1 MGDYATEHAFR
12 KQWLYWCRLCAKNDA
27 EIKVRD
33 NSDDEEVVRIISKC
47 FDVEMTLEEP
57 ELGSMLCNECFS
69 MVGQLISFSENVNK
83 VQAIFELLRHTETT
97 ETLNV
102 FELRR
107 QYGLSVDYK
116 TECEDYG
123 EDGTEEFLGAESPV
137 CEMPDEKLPI
147 EALIDTDNEHPSVS
161 LVKRR
166 RGRPKGSSSAKK
178 PNNTNTP
185 TQLAKVAAHIEPK
198 RFIKVEPSEDSP
210 LPDYESCDTQPEE
223 QQEMEN
229 NSPPAAGSHTCKICQ
244 KTLISAASLRRHKLE
259 VHCNLKRFICD
270 VCGKGLTT
278 FTALVEHK
286 LVHTDYC
293 PCICHVCNAAF
304 KNKARLRVHLQT
316 HGAPSFECNVCGK
329 KLQTRA
335 ILNKHKYV
343 HTDER
348 RFKCDICGLGSKNST
363 AMKIHLLSHTGL
375 RPYVCKY
382 CGKAFASN
390 TNCRAHKFKKHP
402 YEASMEDEK
411 ESSRIPVPTLDELRA
426 ITREMAKSKKE
437 AEEAEEAAEAA
448 AEELELVS
456 D

>member
-1 MGDYATEHAFR
+1 M

-27 EIKVRD
+27 EIKVR
-33 NSDDEEVVRIISKC
+33 NNEGDEEVVRIISKC

-57 ELGSMLCNECFS
+57 ELGSMLCTECFS
-69 MVGQLISFSENVNK
+69 MIGQLISFTENVNK
-83 VQAIFELLRHTETT
+83 VQAIFELLRHTEPT

-107 QYGLSVDYK
+107 QYGLSVEYK
-116 TECEDYG
+116 TECDDDVEDATDTFAGG
-123 EDGTEEFLGAESPV
+123 ESLDCEQFEEKVPV
-137 CEMPDEKLPI
+137 EE
-147 EALIDTDNEHPSVS
+147 LIATDNETHTVS
-161 LVKRR
+161 PVKKK
-166 RGRPKGSSSAKK
+166 RGRPKGTTKK
-178 PNNTNTP
+178 TLPTNTNTL
-185 TQLAKVAAHIEPK
+185 LAKHTTRTEPK
-198 RFIKVEPSEDSP
+198 PFIKVEPDTLSDDSP
-210 LPDYESCDTQPEE
+210 LPDYGSCDTQ
-223 QQEMEN
+223 MEN
-229 NSPPAAGSHTCKICQ
+229 KSPPAAENTCSICE
-244 KTLISAASLRRHKLE
+244 KTLTSAASLRRHKME
-259 VHCNLKRFICD
+259 VHFNLKRFICD

-278 FTALVEHK
+278 YTALVEHK

-348 RFKCDICGLGSKNST
+348 RFRCDICGLGSKNST

-390 TNCRAHKFKKHP
+390 TNCRAHKLKKHP
-402 YEASMEDEK
+402 REASMEDEK

-426 ITREMAKSKKE
+426 ITREMAKAKKE
-437 AEEAEEAAEAA
+437 AEQAAEAQEAAEVAEEAA
-448 AEELELVS
+448 AEELGLISE
-456 D
+456 

>member
-1 MGDYATEHAFR
+1 M

-83 VQAIFELLRHTETT
+83 VQAIFELLRHTEKT

-116 TECEDYG
+116 TECDVYD
-123 EDGTEEFLGAESPV
+123 EDGTEECLAAESPV

-161 LVKRR
+161 PVKRR
-166 RGRPKGSSSAKK
+166 RGRPKGSPSVKK
-178 PNNTNTP
+178 PNNTKTP
-185 TQLAKVAAHIEPK
+185 TQLAKHAAHDEPN

-210 LPDYESCDTQPEE
+210 LPGYESCDTQPEE

-390 TNCRAHKFKKHP
+390 TNCRAHKLKKHP
-402 YEASMEDEK
+402 HEASMEDEK

>member
-1 MGDYATEHAFR
+1 M

-33 NSDDEEVVRIISKC
+33 NAGDEEVVRIISKC

-57 ELGSMLCNECFS
+57 ELGSMLCTECFS

-116 TECEDYG
+116 TECDDYG
-123 EDGTEEFLGAESPV
+123 EDATDTFVEPESPV
-137 CEMPDEKLPI
+137 CVTPEEKMHI
-147 EALIDTDNEHPSVS
+147 EELIATDNEHPSVS
-161 LVKRR
+161 RIKRK
-166 RGRPKGSSSAKK
+166 RGRPKGTAKK
-178 PNNTNTP
+178 PNNANTP
-185 TQLAKVAAHIEPK
+185 TSSPLAKYAARTEPK
-198 RFIKVEPSEDSP
+198 RFIKLEPDTQSEYSP

-223 QQEMEN
+223 QQEMKSA
-229 NSPPAAGSHTCKICQ
+229 SPPATGNNTCKICK
-244 KTLISAASLRRHKLE
+244 KTFTSAASLRRHKLE

-316 HGAPSFECNVCGK
+316 HGAPSFECSLCGK

-382 CGKAFASN
+382 CGKGFASN
-390 TNCRAHKFKKHP
+390 TNCRAHKLKKHP
-402 YEASMEDEK
+402 SEASMEDEK

-426 ITREMAKSKKE
+426 ITREMAKTKRE

-448 AEELELVS
+448 AEELEVVS